1 MAGEDRYFWNKAH
14 STMNNH
20 AVNIVRALKASKITS
35 RLNLRIRLSYACAQL
50 ISPSLTGIRLGAPI
64 HPWAFTYCFYQT
76 ENPDAAA
83 KIFLGKTNLPPIM
96 RTLKNAGDL
105 GFGWNAHLYCKPIK
119 ILSDIGSIM
128 PALFPFLS
136 LLFCLVVARADE
148 LPVIKDSE
156 AVQYVGK
163 NVEVRGLVVSVT
175 SSPLGT
181 AFINFGREYPD
192 QTFAGFIAAGS
203 KMTTD
208 LRIDTLQGKIIGI
221 TGIIEL
227 YQGKPEIE
235 VTSTDQIKLMRWLG
249 TRNRS

>member
-1 MAGEDRYFWNKAH
+1 VYRKSNGFRGYTLLAM
-14 STMNNH
+14 
-20 AVNIVRALKASKITS
+20 
-35 RLNLRIRLSYACAQL
+35 
-50 ISPSLTGIRLGAPI
+50 
-64 HPWAFTYCFYQT
+64 
-76 ENPDAAA
+76 
-83 KIFLGKTNLPPIM
+83 LP
-96 RTLKNAGDL
+96 
-105 GFGWNAHLYCKPIK
+105 
-119 ILSDIGSIM
+119 
-128 PALFPFLS
+128 LFPFLS
-136 LLFCLVVARADE
+136 LLLCLVVASADD

-175 SSPLGT
+175 TSPLGT

-208 LRIDTLQGKIIGI
+208 QRIGTLQGKIIGI

-235 VTSTDQIKLMRWLG
+235 VTTTDQIKGLDSQLVQ
-249 TRNRS
+249 

>member
-1 MAGEDRYFWNKAH
+1 
-14 STMNNH
+14 
-20 AVNIVRALKASKITS
+20 
-35 RLNLRIRLSYACAQL
+35 
-50 ISPSLTGIRLGAPI
+50 
-64 HPWAFTYCFYQT
+64 
-76 ENPDAAA
+76 
-83 KIFLGKTNLPPIM
+83 
-96 RTLKNAGDL
+96 
-105 GFGWNAHLYCKPIK
+105 
-119 ILSDIGSIM
+119 M

-235 VTSTDQIKLMRWLG
+235 VTSTDQIKLMGHLANKLRL
-249 TRNRS
+249 